1 MSNIINDKN
10 KYLLLMYTISIA
22 SFMVNLDTYI
32 VNVSLPTIA
41 DSFGTDTSNI
51 SWVVLSYNLMVV
63 SLLLVFG
70 KLGDKLGLKKM
81 FTLGFLVFT
90 ISSSLCGISTSLL
103 MLVIARFLQ
112 GIGASILYA
121 LPQAMITK
129 YIPQEKRGMAFGI
142 LASSAALGITLG
154 APVGGL
160 ITGVLNWR
168 WIFFIN
174 LPVGCFA
181 IYHLLKILPKD
192 FYNYTSKKPFDYIGA
207 VFSFFSA
214 LFLTFYIN
222 KMHTMPI
229 TSNIM
234 ATVLTLAIIFTILF
248 WIRMKNYKFALLDIS
263 VFKNLSFDFANISM
277 FLLSAFLA
285 GTNFLMPFYLYK
297 IKNLTVTQ
305 VGFVFILYSI
315 SYLITSLISGKLSS
329 KIEPYKLCIFS
340 MLISTLNIIFFI
352 HNLVTESLLATEFF
366 LIICGISFS
375 FFITSN
381 NHLVMSMAKTSN
393 AGMIAGIHRMTGRL
407 GMLFGVV
414 GFEAIFSIF
423 SYNSILAFQISYGFG
438 ALICLLA
445 LICSIPFFK
454 TKT

>member
-1 MSNIINDKN
+1 MTNIINDKN
-10 KYLLLMYTISIA
+10 KYILLMYTISIA

-41 DSFGTDTSNI
+41 ESFKTDTSNI

-63 SLLLVFG
+63 SLLLIFG
-70 KLGDKLGLKKM
+70 KLGDKIGLKKM
-81 FTLGFLVFT
+81 FTFGFLVFT
-90 ISSSLCGISTSLL
+90 VSSIFCGISNSLL
-103 MLVIARFLQ
+103 MLIFARFLQ

-160 ITGVLNWR
+160 ITGALNWR

-174 LPVGCFA
+174 MPVGIFA
-181 IYHLLKILPKD
+181 IFHLLKILPKD
-192 FYNYTSKKPFDYIGA
+192 FYNFTSKKPFDYIGA

-222 KMHTMPI
+222 KLHTMPI
-229 TSNIM
+229 TSKIM
-234 ATVLTLAIIFTILF
+234 TTVLVLAIIFTTLF
-248 WIRMKNYKFALLDIS
+248 WLRMKNYKFALLDIN
-263 VFKNLSFDFANISM
+263 VFKNLSFDFANIAM

-285 GTNFLMPFYLYK
+285 GTNFLMPFYLYE
-297 IKNLTVTQ
+297 IKKLTVTQ
-305 VGFVFILYSI
+305 VGFVFILYSV

-340 MLISTLNIIFFI
+340 MLVSTLNIIFFI
-352 HNLVTESLLATEFF
+352 YNSTSESLLTTELF
-366 LIICGISFS
+366 LIVCGISFS

-381 NHLVMSMAKTSN
+381 NNLVMSMAKTSN

-423 SYNSILAFQISYGFG
+423 SYNNLLAFQISYGFG
-438 ALICLLA
+438 AVICVLA
-445 LICSIPFFK
+445 LVCSIPFSK
-454 TKT
+454 T

>member
-1 MSNIINDKN
+1 MANIIEDKT
-10 KYLLLMYTISIA
+10 KYLFLMYTISIA

-32 VNVSLPTIA
+32 VNVSLPAITENFQ
-41 DSFGTDTSNI
+41 SNTSNT
-51 SWVVLSYNLMVV
+51 SWIVLSYNLMVV

-70 KLGDKLGLKKM
+70 KLGDKVGLKKM
-81 FTLGFLVFT
+81 FTFGFLIFT
-90 ISSSLCGISTSLL
+90 VSSFLCGLSNSLS
-103 MLVIARFLQ
+103 MLIASRFVQ

-142 LASSAALGITLG
+142 LASAAALGITLG

-160 ITGVLNWR
+160 ITGAINWR

-174 LPVGCFA
+174 LPVGILA
-181 IYHLLKILPKD
+181 IFHLIKILPND
-192 FYNYTSKKPFDYIGA
+192 FCNFTSKKPFDFVGA
-207 VFSFFSA
+207 IFSFFSA

-222 KMHTMPI
+222 KLHTVSTDSKLMLLI
-229 TSNIM
+229 L
-234 ATVLTLAIIFTILF
+234 VLAIGFTTLF
-248 WIRMKNYKFALLDIS
+248 WVRMSNYNFALLDIN
-263 VFKNLSFDFANISM
+263 VFKNLSFDFANIAM

-285 GTNFLMPFYLYK
+285 GTNFLMPFYLYE
-297 IKNLTVTQ
+297 IKHLTVTQ

-340 MLISTLNIIFFI
+340 MFVSVLNILLFI
-352 HNLVTESLLATEFF
+352 YTSSTASLLPTEIF
-366 LIICGISFS
+366 LIVCGISFS

-381 NHLVMSMAKTSN
+381 NNYVMSMAKTTN

-414 GFEAIFSIF
+414 GFEAIFSMF
-423 SYNSILAFQISYGFG
+423 SYNNLLAFKMTYAFG
-438 ALICLLA
+438 ALICLLT
-445 LICSIPFFK
+445 LIFSIPFTANK
-454 TKT
+454 N

>member
-1 MSNIINDKN
+1 
-10 KYLLLMYTISIA
+10 
-22 SFMVNLDTYI
+22 
-32 VNVSLPTIA
+32 
-41 DSFGTDTSNI
+41 
-51 SWVVLSYNLMVV
+51 
-63 SLLLVFG
+63 
-70 KLGDKLGLKKM
+70 
-81 FTLGFLVFT
+81 
-90 ISSSLCGISTSLL
+90 
-103 MLVIARFLQ
+103 
-112 GIGASILYA
+112 
-121 LPQAMITK
+121 
-129 YIPQEKRGMAFGI
+129 
-142 LASSAALGITLG
+142 
-154 APVGGL
+154 
-160 ITGVLNWR
+160 
-168 WIFFIN
+168 
-174 LPVGCFA
+174 
-181 IYHLLKILPKD
+181 
-192 FYNYTSKKPFDYIGA
+192 
-207 VFSFFSA
+207 
-214 LFLTFYIN
+214 
-222 KMHTMPI
+222 
-229 TSNIM
+229 
-234 ATVLTLAIIFTILF
+234 
-248 WIRMKNYKFALLDIS
+248 MKNYKFALLDIS